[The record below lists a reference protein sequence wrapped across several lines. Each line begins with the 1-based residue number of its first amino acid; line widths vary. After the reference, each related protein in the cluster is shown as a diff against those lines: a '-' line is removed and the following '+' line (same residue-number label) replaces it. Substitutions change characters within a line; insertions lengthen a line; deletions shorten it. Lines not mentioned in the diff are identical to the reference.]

1 MSAATD
7 AIRAELDAARRER
20 MAIGLADEKALT
32 ELKAAIAKRDTINQE
47 HAENGKR
54 IDALERALELLD
66 PQNET

>member
-20 MAIGLADEKALT
+20 MAIGLADEKARA
-32 ELKAAIAKRDTINQE
+32 ELKAAIAKRDAINQE